1 MGDSAPGGGPR
12 MCGSPEGTRVRTQ
25 KKASME
31 AAVET
36 KGRTAQSG
44 VGKEH
49 RAVQMLFKCNGV
61 TFK

>member
-1 MGDSAPGGGPR
+1 MS
-12 MCGSPEGTRVRTQ
+12 GSPEVTRMRTQ

-31 AAVET
+31 AAVQT

-49 RAVQMLFKCNGV
+49 RAV
-61 TFK
+61 